1 MKLGI
6 GAKLGIYFGL
16 STLATIGVV
25 GIVSHLLRDTSTSWR
40 VLNDSTKQNTQ
51 ASVGLIESFAKL
63 QGVTL
68 RIIREEDPDVLES
81 LVDEYSS
88 SVSALRDMIADEGAE
103 AADIAESLEALDAA
117 NSKATES
124 VLLGRGAQAS
134 QIFIEQS
141 NPVFEGLL
149 HEIASLQDDRLVSL
163 EASAAAERAGI
174 LKAEKSVW
182 IGVGVF
188 LLILTAAGMFLVRTV
203 SRSLRTIGE
212 RIRAVAEGD
221 GDLTQRLPVT
231 SQDEIG
237 DISAALNAFLEKL
250 QNVMRQVSATTLRLN
265 EASGRLADNSAGQ
278 SERVQSQRREAE
290 QVAAAIEE
298 MSATVGEVSRSAS
311 SASEASRLATETARS
326 GGSVVETAVS
336 QMRRLASSVERSAEQ
351 VEALGRQSDR
361 VGEIIAVIDEIAEQT
376 NLLALNAAIEAARAG
391 EQGRGFAVVAD
402 EVRKLAERT
411 GRATQEIAEV
421 IEEIQGETKKAVAVM
436 QEGTG
441 FATEGVTATEQAGE
455 ALERIIQMADEVG
468 SMVNQIAAATSEQ
481 DASTDEINTNVESM
495 ANVTSEAASGAEEAA
510 HSASEL
516 SGLAAELEEL
526 LSHFRLESESIH
538 RRAA

>member
-163 EASAAAERAGI
+163 EASAAAERAGALGSGI
-174 LKAEKSVW
+174 SGSGPSLFA
-182 IGVGVF
+182 
-188 LLILTAAGMFLVRTV
+188 LC
-203 SRSLRTIGE
+203 RSKE
-212 RIRAVAEGD
+212 
-221 GDLTQRLPVT
+221 
-231 SQDEIG
+231 
-237 DISAALNAFLEKL
+237 
-250 QNVMRQVSATTLRLN
+250 
-265 EASGRLADNSAGQ
+265 SAG
-278 SERVQSQRREAE
+278 RVAASMQAAFQDLGHEAE
-290 QVAAAIEE
+290 
-298 MSATVGEVSRSAS
+298 TLVSPA
-311 SASEASRLATETARS
+311 ECPGARI
-326 GGSVVETAVS
+326 
-336 QMRRLASSVERSAEQ
+336 L
-351 VEALGRQSDR
+351 
-361 VGEIIAVIDEIAEQT
+361 
-376 NLLALNAAIEAARAG
+376 
-391 EQGRGFAVVAD
+391 
-402 EVRKLAERT
+402 
-411 GRATQEIAEV
+411 
-421 IEEIQGETKKAVAVM
+421 
-436 QEGTG
+436 
-441 FATEGVTATEQAGE
+441 
-455 ALERIIQMADEVG
+455 
-468 SMVNQIAAATSEQ
+468 
-481 DASTDEINTNVESM
+481 
-495 ANVTSEAASGAEEAA
+495 
-510 HSASEL
+510 
-516 SGLAAELEEL
+516 
-526 LSHFRLESESIH
+526 
-538 RRAA
+538 